1 MLLGLHPQRVQA
13 PFSGARYFMRIV
25 KEIRKNFLLYVML
38 VPVLVY
44 FYLFHYRP
52 MWGIQIAFKDFNVF
66 KGVAESPWVGL
77 MYFKQFFQ
85 SYYFGRLLSNTILLS
100 IYNLVFTFI
109 APIILALQ
117 LNAVRNKYARSTLQ
131 TISYLPHFISL
142 VVIAGMILVF
152 LEPTGIVNRLLLH
165 LGIIENPIIFMMEP
179 EWYRTV
185 YVASGVWQTVGWN
198 SIVYLAA
205 LAGIDPQ
212 LYEAAVIDGAG
223 RFKKLLYITLPSLLP
238 TIVILF
244 LLNVGRL
251 FSIGAEK
258 TILLYNPVLY
268 ETADIISSF
277 VYRRG
282 ILQADY
288 SFSAAVGLFNS
299 LINFA
304 LLLSF
309 NRLSRRYT
317 ETSLW

>member
-1 MLLGLHPQRVQA
+1 
-13 PFSGARYFMRIV
+13 MRII
-25 KEIRKNFLLYVML
+25 KEIRKNYMLYLML
-38 VPVLVY
+38 VPVMVY

-52 MWGIQIAFKDFNVF
+52 MWGVQIAFKEFNVF
-66 KGVAESPWVGL
+66 KGIKDSPWVGL

-85 SYYFGRLLSNTILLS
+85 SYYFGRLLKNTIILSLL
-100 IYNLVFTFI
+100 NLIFTFI

-117 LNAVRNKYARSTLQ
+117 LNAVRNKYAKSAFQ

-142 VVIAGMILVF
+142 VVVAGMILVF
-152 LEPTGIVNRLLLH
+152 LEPTGVVNRLLIH
-165 LGIIENPIIFMMEP
+165 LGIIESPIIFMMQP
-179 EWYRTV
+179 EWYRTI
-185 YVASGVWQTVGWN
+185 YVASGVWQTIGWN

-223 RFKKLLYITLPSLLP
+223 RFKKLIYITLPSLMP

-309 NRLSRRYT
+309 NRLSKRYT

>member
-1 MLLGLHPQRVQA
+1 
-13 PFSGARYFMRIV
+13 MRII
-25 KEIRKNFLLYVML
+25 KEIRKNYMLYLML
-38 VPVLVY
+38 VPVMVY

-66 KGVAESPWVGL
+66 RGVKDSPWVGL

-85 SYYFGRLLSNTILLS
+85 SYYFGRLLKNTILLS
-100 IYNLVFTFI
+100 LYNLVFTFI

-117 LNAVRNKYARSTLQ
+117 LNAVRNKYARSTFQ

-142 VVIAGMILVF
+142 VVVAGMILVF
-152 LEPTGIVNRLLLH
+152 LEPTGVVNRLLLH
-165 LGIIENPIIFMMEP
+165 LGIIDSPIIFMMEP
-179 EWYRTV
+179 EWYRTI
-185 YVASGVWQTVGWN
+185 YVASGVWQTIGWN

-223 RFKKLLYITLPSLLP
+223 RFKKLIYITLPSLMP

-309 NRLSRRYT
+309 NRLSKRYT

>member
-1 MLLGLHPQRVQA
+1 M
-13 PFSGARYFMRIV
+13 
-25 KEIRKNFLLYVML
+25 
-38 VPVLVY
+38 
-44 FYLFHYRP
+44 
-52 MWGIQIAFKDFNVF
+52 
-66 KGVAESPWVGL
+66 
-77 MYFKQFFQ
+77 
-85 SYYFGRLLSNTILLS
+85 
-100 IYNLVFTFI
+100 
-109 APIILALQ
+109 
-117 LNAVRNKYARSTLQ
+117 RNKYARSALQ
-131 TISYLPHFISL
+131 TVSYLPHFISL
-142 VVIAGMILVF
+142 VVVAGMILVF
-152 LEPTGIVNRLLLH
+152 LEPTGVVNRLLLH
-165 LGIIENPIIFMMEP
+165 LGIIENPIVFMMQP
-179 EWYRTV
+179 EWYRTI

-223 RFKKLLYITLPSLLP
+223 RWKKLIFITLPSLMP

-268 ETADIISSF
+268 ETGDIISSF

-299 LINFA
+299 IINFA

-309 NRLSRRYT
+309 NRLSKRYT

>member
-1 MLLGLHPQRVQA
+1 
-13 PFSGARYFMRIV
+13 MRIV

>member
-1 MLLGLHPQRVQA
+1 
-13 PFSGARYFMRIV
+13 MRII
-25 KEIRKNFLLYVML
+25 KEVRKNYMLYLML
-38 VPVLVY
+38 VPVMLY

-52 MWGIQIAFKDFNVF
+52 MWGVQIAFKEFNVF
-66 KGVAESPWVGL
+66 KGIKDSPWVGF

-85 SYYFGRLLSNTILLS
+85 SYYFTRLLKNTILLS
-100 IYNLVFTFI
+100 LYNLAFTFI

-117 LNAVRNKYARSTLQ
+117 LNAVRNRYVKSTLQ

-142 VVIAGMILVF
+142 VVVAGMILVF
-152 LEPTGIVNRLLLH
+152 LEPTGLVNRLLIRYGL
-165 LGIIENPIIFMMEP
+165 IKSPIIFMMEP
-179 EWYRTV
+179 DWYRTI
-185 YVASGVWQTVGWN
+185 YVASGVWQTIGWS

-223 RFKKLLYITLPSLLP
+223 RFKQLIYITLPSLTP

-309 NRLSRRYT
+309 NRLSKRYT

>member
-1 MLLGLHPQRVQA
+1 
-13 PFSGARYFMRIV
+13 MRIV

-38 VPVLVY
+38 VPVMIY

-52 MWGIQIAFKDFNVF
+52 MYGIQIAFKDFNVF
-66 KGVAESPWVGL
+66 KGVSASPWVGL

-85 SYYFGRLLSNTILLS
+85 SYYFTRLLKNTILLS
-100 IYNLVFTFI
+100 IYNLIFTFV

-117 LNAVRNKYARSTLQ
+117 LNAVRNKYARSALQ
-131 TISYLPHFISL
+131 TVSYLPHFISL
-142 VVIAGMILVF
+142 VVVAGMILVF
-152 LEPTGIVNRLLLH
+152 LEPTGVVNRLLLH
-165 LGIIENPIIFMMEP
+165 LGIIENPIVFMMQP
-179 EWYRTV
+179 EWYRTI

-223 RFKKLLYITLPSLLP
+223 RWKKLIFITLPSLMP

-268 ETADIISSF
+268 ETGDIISSF

-299 LINFA
+299 IINFA

-309 NRLSRRYT
+309 NRLSKRYT

>member
-1 MLLGLHPQRVQA
+1 
-13 PFSGARYFMRIV
+13 MRII
-25 KEIRKNFLLYVML
+25 KEIRKNYMLYLML
-38 VPVLVY
+38 VPVMVY

-66 KGVAESPWVGL
+66 KGVKDSPWVGL

-85 SYYFGRLLSNTILLS
+85 SYYFGRLLKNTVLLS
-100 IYNLVFTFI
+100 LYNLVFTFI

-117 LNAVRNKYARSTLQ
+117 LNAVRNKYARSTFQ

-142 VVIAGMILVF
+142 VVVAGMILVF
-152 LEPTGIVNRLLLH
+152 LEPTGVVNRLLLH
-165 LGIIENPIIFMMEP
+165 LGIIDNPIIFMMEP
-179 EWYRTV
+179 EWYRTI
-185 YVASGVWQTVGWN
+185 YVASGVWQTIGWN

-223 RFKKLLYITLPSLLP
+223 RFKKLIYITLPSLMP

-309 NRLSRRYT
+309 NRLSKRYT

>member
-1 MLLGLHPQRVQA
+1 
-13 PFSGARYFMRIV
+13 MRII
-25 KEIRKNFLLYVML
+25 KEIRKNYMLYLML
-38 VPVLVY
+38 VPVMVY

-66 KGVAESPWVGL
+66 KGVKDSPWVGL

-85 SYYFGRLLSNTILLS
+85 SYYFGRLLKNTVLLS
-100 IYNLVFTFI
+100 LYNLVFTFI

-117 LNAVRNKYARSTLQ
+117 LNAVRNKYARSTFQ

-142 VVIAGMILVF
+142 VVVAGMILVF
-152 LEPTGIVNRLLLH
+152 LEPTGVVNRLLLH
-165 LGIIENPIIFMMEP
+165 LGIIDSPIIFMMEP
-179 EWYRTV
+179 EWYRTI
-185 YVASGVWQTVGWN
+185 YVASGVWQTIGWN

-223 RFKKLLYITLPSLLP
+223 RFKKLIYITLPSLMP

-309 NRLSRRYT
+309 NRLSKRYT